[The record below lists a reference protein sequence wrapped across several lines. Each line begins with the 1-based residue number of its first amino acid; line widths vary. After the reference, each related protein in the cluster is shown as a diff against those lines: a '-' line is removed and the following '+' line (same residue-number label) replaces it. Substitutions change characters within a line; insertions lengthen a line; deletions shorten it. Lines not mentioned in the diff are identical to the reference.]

1 MCSVSLLV
9 QLLKIWTWTLSK
21 LLDFTSSIIQN
32 IKMSCTNLRMSQ
44 TLSLISVNVLRIVEE
59 TCVGLPPNGLLQK
72 SLLERYNLTHEVLQ
86 YLGIPVARATTM
98 FLYDSG
104 QVKSSQTVSTACNQR
119 TCNSW
124 VSSGKMYESC
134 RTEHQPP
141 CDNSLCLRTYRQN
154 EVLEEV
160 LWVGPWYPDTSWK
173 PYPATPAGSSKWEW
187 ISKTQK
193 FTLDYQVFLGFRL

>member
-1 MCSVSLLV
+1 MYRYSFNCWRYELGLWVSCLTLHPASYRTSRWVAQTFECRKHFLSSVWMYFASWKRHV
-9 QLLKIWTWTLSK
+9 
-21 LLDFTSSIIQN
+21 LDFRPTV
-32 IKMSCTNLRMSQ
+32 SCKNRCLNGTISHMKSCNTLAFQSQ
-44 TLSLISVNVLRIVEE
+44 EQPLCFYMIL
-59 TCVGLPPNGLLQK
+59 
-72 SLLERYNLTHEVLQ
+72 
-86 YLGIPVARATTM
+86 A
-98 FLYDSG
+98 
-104 QVKSSQTVSTACNQR
+104 KSSRVKPYQLHAIKGPATPEFPLGRC
-119 TCNSW
+119 
-124 VSSGKMYESC
+124 YESC